1 MDTGEFLLVSGLIHA
16 DDTVELDPWYRL
28 SGTMIPSVLD
38 GSGYSLELRSNDNTL
53 LASYDFGVSF
63 ELLSDPPQTLDV
75 APFSFVIPYPA
86 STAIILI
93 KHGSSTIKIVT
104 VSPHAPTVTVTSPN
118 GGESWS
124 GQKTITWTAN
134 DVDGG
139 TLGYTI
145 EYTPN
150 DTDWYPIATGITT
163 TNFIWDTSYSPG
175 GTSARVRVI
184 ASDGINT
191 SQDESNR
198 TFRVTS
204 KAPIASIVSP
214 AEGVKVVSG
223 SSVALSGVGSDLEDG
238 QLEGTS
244 LAWSSSLGG
253 ALGTGELL
261 LVNTLPDGIQTITLK
276 ATDSN
281 AMVGRDSVTITVL
294 TDTDH
299 DGMPNTWENTYAGLN
314 PNVDDAIGDLDSDD
328 LINLDEYYFRTNPTD
343 PDTDDDGYEDGF
355 EIRMGSDPLDPT
367 SIPGLVYLP
376 VILKNR

>member
-1 MDTGEFLLVSGLIHA
+1 
-16 DDTVELDPWYRL
+16 
-28 SGTMIPSVLD
+28 VLD
-38 GSGYSLELRSNDNTL
+38 
-53 LASYDFGVSF
+53 A
-63 ELLSDPPQTLDV
+63 

-86 STAIILI
+86 GTATILLRYGSNII
-93 KHGSSTIKIVT
+93 KMVT
-104 VSPHAPTVTVTSPN
+104 VSPHVPTVTVTSPN

-134 DVDGG
+134 DADGDP
-139 TLGYTI
+139 LAYFI

-150 DTDWYPIATGITT
+150 NSDWYPLSTDITT

-175 GTSARVRVI
+175 GTSARIRVI
-184 ASDGINT
+184 ASDGVNT
-191 SQDESNR
+191 GQDESNG

-214 AEGVKVVSG
+214 TDGVEVVSG

-238 QLEGTS
+238 QLGGTS
-244 LAWSSSLGG
+244 LTWSSSLGG

-261 LVNTLPDGIQTITLK
+261 FVNTLPDGTQTITLS

-281 AMVGRDSVTITVL
+281 ARVGSDSVTITVL

-314 PNVDDAIGDLDSDD
+314 PNVDDAIGDLDNDD
-328 LINLDEYYFRTNPTD
+328 LINLDEYYFRANPTD
-343 PDTDDDGYEDGF
+343 PDTDDDGYQDGF

-376 VILKNR
+376 VILKRY